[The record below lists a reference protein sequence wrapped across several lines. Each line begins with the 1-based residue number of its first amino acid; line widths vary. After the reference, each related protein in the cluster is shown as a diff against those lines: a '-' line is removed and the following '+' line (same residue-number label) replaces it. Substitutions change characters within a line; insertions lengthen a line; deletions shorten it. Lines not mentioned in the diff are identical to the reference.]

1 MFNVYVSKKFTL
13 FMLVSI
19 LATIVLVA
27 CGSDEPEVV
36 EVTRVVVEEVASD
49 PEIVEVTRVVEV
61 EGETQTIIEVV
72 TATPEPEAPA
82 APKPTGDL
90 VLWGWAPQVFFDTG
104 LVDEFNEEY
113 PDINVEWINYGSGDT
128 YQNLQLAI
136 IAGEGGPDIVQ
147 IENSHLA
154 QFVELGGLTD
164 LTDQVEPY
172 LDIMNEF
179 KWETAE
185 KDGKYF
191 AMPWDSGPVVLFYR
205 RDVLEQA
212 GLPTDPES
220 VSELVATWDDYYA
233 LCETIVAET
242 GLDCF
247 AQNKANNYGRLFI
260 AMLWQQG
267 LGLFN
272 SAGEVT
278 VDSQE
283 SIATLEKLGEF
294 WDAELVS
301 DELDWTDGWSAQM
314 NSFDNPVATHVEAA
328 WHGWML
334 KTWLASDT
342 TGQWGVVPMPA
353 LEDGQTRSANSG
365 GSTLAI
371 VEESENK
378 EAAWAF
384 VEFMLGRERSQLL
397 QLAAA
402 DFLPSLE
409 TTYNDPLFIEGDAFY
424 AGQPVRKIYFEAAQV
439 IPTADIYGPDYPLME
454 GHVATAVQQFAT
466 GAMTAEEALTEAAEA
481 IRLETGMQ

>member
-90 VLWGWAPQVFFDTG
+90 VLWGWAPSVFYDTG
-104 LVDEFNEEY
+104 LIDEFAEEY
-113 PDINVEWINYGSGDT
+113 PDINIEWINYGAGDT
-128 YQNLQLAI
+128 YQNLQLAL
-136 IAGEGGPDIVQ
+136 IAGDGGPDLVQ
-147 IENSHLA
+147 VENSHLA
-154 QFVELGGLTD
+154 QFVELGGLADMTA
-164 LTDQVEPY
+164 QVEPY
-172 LDIMNEF
+172 HDIMNEF
-179 KWETAE
+179 KWDAAE
-185 KDGKYF
+185 KDGKYY

-212 GLPTDPES
+212 GLASDPES
-220 VSELVATWDDYYA
+220 VSDLVATWDDYYA
-233 LCETIVAET
+233 MCETIVSET
-242 GLDCF
+242 GFDCF

-267 LGLFN
+267 ISLYN
-272 SAGEVT
+272 DAGEVT
-278 VDSQE
+278 VDSPE
-283 SIATLEKLGEF
+283 AIATLNKLGEF
-294 WDAELVS
+294 WDADLVS
-301 DELDWTDGWSAQM
+301 DELDWSDGWSAQM

-328 WHGWML
+328 WHGNFL

-342 TGQWGVVPMPA
+342 AGQWGVVPMPA
-353 LEDGQTRSANSG
+353 LESGQTRSANSG

-371 VEESENK
+371 LEESENK

-384 VEFMLGRERSQLL
+384 VEFMLGRNRSQLL
-397 QLAAA
+397 QLAAY
-402 DFLPSLE
+402 DFFPALE
-409 TTYNDPLFIEGDAFY
+409 TTYNDPLFVEGDAFY
-424 AGQPVRKIYFEAAQV
+424 GGQSVRQVFYEAALEIPQV
-439 IPTADIYGPDYPLME
+439 DIYGPNYNLME
-454 GHVATAVQQFAT
+454 GHIGTAVQNYAV
-466 GAMTAEEALTEAAEA
+466 GNMTAEEALQEAANA
-481 IRLETGMQ
+481 IRLETGME

>member
-1 MFNVYVSKKFTL
+1 MSSRNMLKKLALLVLISALVAFT
-13 FMLVSI
+13 
-19 LATIVLVA
+19 LVA
-27 CGSDEPEVV
+27 CGESEPEVV
-36 EVTRVVVEEVASD
+36 EVTRVVVEEVAGE
-49 PEIVEVTRVVEV
+49 PEVIEVTRVVEV
-61 EGETQTIIEVV
+61 EGETQTITEVV

-82 APKPTGDL
+82 APKPAGDL
-90 VLWGWAPQVFFDTG
+90 VMWGWAPQVFYDTG
-104 LVDEFNEEY
+104 LVDEFTAEY

-128 YQNLQLAI
+128 YQNLQLAM

-147 IENSHLA
+147 IENSHLG
-154 QFVELGGLTD
+154 QFVDLGGLAD
-164 LTDQVEPY
+164 ISANVEPY
-172 LDIMNEF
+172 IDVMNDF

-185 KDGKYF
+185 KDGKYY

-220 VSELVATWDDYYA
+220 VSDLVATWDDYFA
-233 LCETIVAET
+233 MCETIVAET

-267 LGLFN
+267 LGFFN
-272 SAGEVT
+272 ENGEVT
-278 VDSQE
+278 VDSPE
-283 SIATLEKLGEF
+283 AIATLEKLGEF
-294 WDAELVS
+294 WEADLVS

-342 TGQWGVVPMPA
+342 TGEWGVVPMPA

-371 VEESENK
+371 LDTSENK

-409 TTYNDPLFIEGDAFY
+409 TTYDDPLFIEGDAFY
-424 AGQPVRKIYFEAAQV
+424 AQQPVRKVYYEAAQV
-439 IPTADIYGPDYPLME
+439 IPQANIYGSDYPLME

-466 GAMTAEEALTEAAEA
+466 GAMTAEEALGEAAAA